1 MRAAACY
8 RSPAIDANVL
18 SRSRSQSGS
27 FGFGRQH
34 QRPPTLD
41 SPVETDATHI
51 ETTFAVPP
59 PSVVGDVASSAA
71 TERISPA
78 GGIRVLPVGVAAGIA
93 AGETIERPASVVKEL
108 VENALDAGATAVR
121 IDVRGGGLDLI
132 RVGDDGR
139 GIRAAELW
147 LACQRHATSKY
158 PAEGLGA
165 VRTLGFRGEALPSIA
180 GVAELDLVSATGT
193 GAGWR
198 LTLRGGR
205 VLRDEPAP
213 RPAGTTV
220 TVRGIFA
227 DLPARRS
234 TFTGTGVRG
243 ETTQIAATVRRLA
256 LAAPGVR
263 FSLHVEDRLAL
274 QTSGS
279 DDLLSTLAET
289 HGHALSG
296 SLVALGPVEAAGA
309 AIQGAIAGAEVN
321 RPGRGGVTLLVNGR
335 PIYGRGLQS
344 ALEAAYRPLL
354 PRGRHPVLLLAIE
367 VDPRRVDVNVH
378 PAKLEVR
385 LRDEREIA
393 AAMGGLVRDAL
404 GRRPLRLH
412 WEPLAG
418 VAALDR
424 DAETSLAESPGLWDD
439 ASPIVT
445 PGLPPLR
452 LIGQVG
458 ARLLLLEGDAGLYL
472 VDQHRA
478 HERILYE
485 RMWAAHALGDGENPV
500 VEPVVLPEPL
510 LVEVSL
516 PQAIALE
523 RRLGELSALG
533 FALEEFGGRAFLLRA
548 SPELPGVL
556 PGREG
561 VLGLTDLADPS
572 LLTQA
577 LAVVADEAER
587 AGDGETW
594 QERLLVRLSCRTAV
608 RRGRVLDRPA
618 MRALVEGLGQTA
630 APAVCPHG
638 SPLLMHVTADALERQ
653 FGWS

>member
-1 MRAAACY
+1 
-8 RSPAIDANVL
+8 
-18 SRSRSQSGS
+18 
-27 FGFGRQH
+27 
-34 QRPPTLD
+34 
-41 SPVETDATHI
+41 
-51 ETTFAVPP
+51 
-59 PSVVGDVASSAA
+59 VASA
-71 TERISPA
+71 TATDRLSLV

-108 VENALDAGATAVR
+108 VENALDAGATAIR

-158 PAEGLGA
+158 PAEGLSA

-180 GVAELDLVSATGT
+180 GVGELDLVSATGT
-193 GAGWR
+193 GTGWR

-220 TVRGIFA
+220 TVRGLFA

-279 DDLLSTLAET
+279 DDLLTTLAET

-296 SLVALGPVEAAGA
+296 SLVALGPVEVAGA
-309 AIQGAIAGAEVN
+309 TIRGAMAGAEVS
-321 RPGRGGVTLLVNGR
+321 RPGRAGVTLLVNGR
-335 PIYGRGLQS
+335 PVYGRGLQS
-344 ALEAAYRPLL
+344 ALETAYRPLL
-354 PRGRHPVLLLAIE
+354 PRGRHPVLLLAIG

-393 AAMGGLVRDAL
+393 AAMAELVRDTL
-404 GRRPLRLH
+404 GRRPLRLR
-412 WEPLAG
+412 WEPLTGA
-418 VAALDR
+418 AALAR
-424 DAETSLAESPGLWDD
+424 DAETALAETPSLWDD

-445 PGLPPLR
+445 PGLPSLR

-485 RMWAAHALGDGENPV
+485 RMRAAYATDEGGPAAELV
-500 VEPVVLPEPL
+500 ALPEPL
-510 LVEVSL
+510 LIEVSL
-516 PQAIALE
+516 PQAVALG
-523 RRLGELSALG
+523 RRLAELGALG
-533 FALEEFGGRAFLLRA
+533 FALEEFGGRAFLLRSA
-548 SPELPGVL
+548 PNLPGVL
-556 PGREG
+556 
-561 VLGLTDLADPS
+561 LGGDDALALADLADPS
-572 LLTQA
+572 LLAEA
-577 LAVVADEAER
+577 LAVVADEADR

-608 RRGRVLDRPA
+608 RRGRVIDRPA
-618 MRALVEGLGQTA
+618 MRALVEGLGQTTT
-630 APAVCPHG
+630 PAVCPHG

>member
-1 MRAAACY
+1 MRT
-8 RSPAIDANVL
+8 SFPAVGASLAL
-18 SRSRSQSGS
+18 SASVGNTSA
-27 FGFGRQH
+27 RQPWI
-34 QRPPTLD
+34 R
-41 SPVETDATHI
+41 PVETDATHI

-71 TERISPA
+71 TERILPA

-220 TVRGIFA
+220 TVRGLFA

>member
-1 MRAAACY
+1 
-8 RSPAIDANVL
+8 
-18 SRSRSQSGS
+18 
-27 FGFGRQH
+27 
-34 QRPPTLD
+34 
-41 SPVETDATHI
+41 VETDASHI
-51 ETTFAVPP
+51 EAPFPIPPPVVGSEDVPGAGRTAVP
-59 PSVVGDVASSAA
+59 GA
-71 TERISPA
+71 
-78 GGIRVLPVGVAAGIA
+78 IRVLPAGVAAGIA

-108 VENALDAGATAVR
+108 VENAVDAGATAVR
-121 IDVRGGGLDLI
+121 VDIRGGGLDLI

-139 GIRAAELW
+139 GIRTADLW

-158 PAEGLGA
+158 PVGGLSA

-213 RPAGTTV
+213 RSAGTTV
-220 TVRGIFA
+220 TVRGLFA

-243 ETTQIAATVRRLA
+243 ETAQIATTMRRLA

-263 FSLHVEDRLAL
+263 FSLHLEDRLAL

-279 DDLLSTLAET
+279 GDLLTALSET
-289 HGHALSG
+289 HGHSLSA
-296 SLVALGPVEAAGA
+296 SLVPLGPIEAAGA
-309 AIQGAIAGAEVN
+309 TIQGVIAGAEVT
-321 RPGRGGVTLLVNGR
+321 RPSRAGVTLLVNAR

-344 ALEAAYRPLL
+344 ALESAYRPLL
-354 PRGRHPVLLLAIE
+354 PRGRHPVLLLAID
-367 VDPRRVDVNVH
+367 VDPPRIDVNVH
-378 PAKLEVR
+378 PGKLEVR

-393 AAMGGLVRDAL
+393 VAMAGLVRDAL
-404 GRRPLRLH
+404 GRRPLQLH

-418 VAALDR
+418 AAALAR
-424 DAETSLAESPGLWDD
+424 DAESALAESADPWDD
-439 ASPIVT
+439 GSLIVT
-445 PGLPPLR
+445 PGLPELR

-485 RMWAAHALGDGENPV
+485 RMRAFYDDGDGTRSA
-500 VEPVVLPEPL
+500 VEAVTLPEPL
-510 LVEVSL
+510 LIEVSL
-516 PQAIALE
+516 PQAAALG
-523 RRLGELSALG
+523 RRLGELGALG
-533 FALEEFGGRAFLLRA
+533 FALEEFGGRAFLLRSA
-548 SPELPGVL
+548 PILPGVL
-556 PGREG
+556 PGG
-561 VLGLTDLADPS
+561 GGALALTDLAEPHV
-572 LLTQA
+572 LTEA

-608 RRGRVLDRPA
+608 RRGRVLDRSA
-618 MRALVEGLGQTA
+618 MRALVEGLGQTD

-638 SPLLMHVTADALERQ
+638 SPLLMHVGAEALERQ

>member
-1 MRAAACY
+1 M
-8 RSPAIDANVL
+8 
-18 SRSRSQSGS
+18 
-27 FGFGRQH
+27 
-34 QRPPTLD
+34 
-41 SPVETDATHI
+41 
-51 ETTFAVPP
+51 
-59 PSVVGDVASSAA
+59 
-71 TERISPA
+71 
-78 GGIRVLPVGVAAGIA
+78 
-93 AGETIERPASVVKEL
+93 
-108 VENALDAGATAVR
+108 
-121 IDVRGGGLDLI
+121 
-132 RVGDDGR
+132 
-139 GIRAAELW
+139 
-147 LACQRHATSKY
+147 
-158 PAEGLGA
+158 
-165 VRTLGFRGEALPSIA
+165 
-180 GVAELDLVSATGT
+180 
-193 GAGWR
+193 
-198 LTLRGGR
+198 
-205 VLRDEPAP
+205 LRDEPAP

-220 TVRGIFA
+220 TVRGLFA

-234 TFTGTGVRG
+234 TFTGTGARG

-309 AIQGAIAGAEVN
+309 TIHGAIAGAEVT

-335 PIYGRGLQS
+335 PVYGRGLQS

-393 AAMGGLVRDAL
+393 AAMAGLVRDAL
-404 GRRPLRLH
+404 GRRPLRLR
-412 WEPLAG
+412 WEPLSGA
-418 VAALDR
+418 AALAR
-424 DAETSLAESPGLWDD
+424 DAETALAETPGLWDD

-485 RMWAAHALGDGENPV
+485 RMRAAYATGDGDGPGRGTGR
-500 VEPVVLPEPL
+500 PARTAADRGQPSPGRGAGAAARPSWARSGSRWRSSAGAPSSSAPRPTYPGSCPE
-510 LVEVSL
+510 
-516 PQAIALE
+516 ATT
-523 RRLGELSALG
+523 RSAL
-533 FALEEFGGRAFLLRA
+533 A
-548 SPELPGVL
+548 
-556 PGREG
+556 
-561 VLGLTDLADPS
+561 DLADPS
-572 LLTQA
+572 LLAEA
-577 LAVVADEAER
+577 LAVVADEADR

>member
-1 MRAAACY
+1 M
-8 RSPAIDANVL
+8 
-18 SRSRSQSGS
+18 
-27 FGFGRQH
+27 
-34 QRPPTLD
+34 
-41 SPVETDATHI
+41 ETDATHI
-51 ETTFAVPP
+51 ETTFSVPP
-59 PSVVGDVASSAA
+59 TLADGDVVSTAA
-71 TERISPA
+71 AEHLSLA

-108 VENALDAGATAVR
+108 VENALDAGATAIR

-132 RVGDDGR
+132 RVGDNGR

-158 PAEGLGA
+158 PAEGLDA

-193 GAGWR
+193 GTGWR

-213 RPAGTTV
+213 RSAGTTV
-220 TVRGIFA
+220 TVRGLFA

-296 SLVALGPVEAAGA
+296 SLVALGPVEVAGA
-309 AIQGAIAGAEVN
+309 TIRGAIAGGEVS

-335 PIYGRGLQS
+335 PVFGRGLQS
-344 ALEAAYRPLL
+344 ALETAYRPLL

-393 AAMGGLVRDAL
+393 AAMAELIRDTL
-404 GRRPLRLH
+404 GRRPLRLR

-418 VAALDR
+418 AAALAR
-424 DAETSLAESPGLWDD
+424 DAETALAETPSLWDD

-452 LIGQVG
+452 LIGQVA

-485 RMWAAHALGDGENPV
+485 RMRAAYATDRDGPAA
-500 VEPVVLPEPL
+500 EPVALPEPL
-510 LVEVSL
+510 LIEVSI
-516 PQAIALE
+516 PQAAALG
-523 RRLGELSALG
+523 RRLGELGALG
-533 FALEEFGGRAFLLRA
+533 FALEEFGGRAFLLRSA
-548 SPELPGVL
+548 PDLPGVL
-556 PGREG
+556 
-561 VLGLTDLADPS
+561 LGGDDAQALADLANPS
-572 LLTQA
+572 LLAEA
-577 LAVVADEAER
+577 LAVVADEADR

-594 QERLLVRLSCRTAV
+594 QERLLVRLSCRTSV
-608 RRGRVLDRPA
+608 RRGRVIDRPA
-618 MRALVEGLGQTA
+618 MRALVVGLGQTA

>member
-1 MRAAACY
+1 
-8 RSPAIDANVL
+8 
-18 SRSRSQSGS
+18 
-27 FGFGRQH
+27 
-34 QRPPTLD
+34 
-41 SPVETDATHI
+41 
-51 ETTFAVPP
+51 
-59 PSVVGDVASSAA
+59 
-71 TERISPA
+71 
-78 GGIRVLPVGVAAGIA
+78 
-93 AGETIERPASVVKEL
+93 
-108 VENALDAGATAVR
+108 
-121 IDVRGGGLDLI
+121 
-132 RVGDDGR
+132 
-139 GIRAAELW
+139 
-147 LACQRHATSKY
+147 
-158 PAEGLGA
+158 
-165 VRTLGFRGEALPSIA
+165 
-180 GVAELDLVSATGT
+180 
-193 GAGWR
+193 
-198 LTLRGGR
+198 
-205 VLRDEPAP
+205 
-213 RPAGTTV
+213 
-220 TVRGIFA
+220 
-227 DLPARRS
+227 
-234 TFTGTGVRG
+234 
-243 ETTQIAATVRRLA
+243 LA

-279 DDLLSTLAET
+279 GEVLATLAET
-289 HGHALSG
+289 HGHALIG

-309 AIQGAIAGAEVN
+309 TIDGAIAGAEAT

-335 PIYGRGLQS
+335 PVYGRGLQS

-354 PRGRHPVLLLAIE
+354 PRGRHPVLLLAIQ

-393 AAMGGLVRDAL
+393 AAMAGLVRDAL
-404 GRRPLRLH
+404 GRRPLRLR

-418 VAALDR
+418 AAALAR
-424 DAETSLAESPGLWDD
+424 DAETALAETPGLWDD

-485 RMWAAHALGDGENPV
+485 RMRVAHASDAGEGPV
-500 VEPVVLPEPL
+500 AEPVVLPEPL

-516 PQAIALE
+516 PQAVALE

-533 FALEEFGGRAFLLRA
+533 FALEEFGGRAFLLRSA
-548 SPELPGVL
+548 PSLPGVL
-556 PGREG
+556 PGG
-561 VLGLTDLADPS
+561 DALGLTELADPTV
-572 LLTQA
+572 LAEA
-577 LAVVADEAER
+577 LAVVADEADR

-608 RRGRVLDRPA
+608 RRGRLLDRPA
-618 MRALVEGLGQTA
+618 MRALVNGLGQTA

>member
-1 MRAAACY
+1 M
-8 RSPAIDANVL
+8 
-18 SRSRSQSGS
+18 
-27 FGFGRQH
+27 
-34 QRPPTLD
+34 
-41 SPVETDATHI
+41 ETDATHI
-51 ETTFAVPP
+51 EPPFPVPP
-59 PSVVGDVASSAA
+59 PYAGGDEVSRTA
-71 TERISPA
+71 TTHAPA
-78 GGIRVLPVGVAAGIA
+78 GGGIRVLPVGIAAGIA

-108 VENALDAGATAVR
+108 IENAIDAGATTVR
-121 IDVRGGGLDLI
+121 VDVRGGGLDLI

-139 GIRAAELW
+139 GIRAADLW

-158 PAEGLGA
+158 PPEGLGA
-165 VRTLGFRGEALPSIA
+165 VRSLGFRGEALPSIA
-180 GVAELDLVSATGT
+180 GVAELDLVSATGA

-198 LTLRGGR
+198 LTLRRER

-213 RPAGTTV
+213 RPVGTTA
-220 TVRGIFA
+220 TVRGLFA

-243 ETTQIAATVRRLA
+243 ETSQITATVRRLA
-256 LAAPGVR
+256 LAAPHVR

-279 DDLLSTLAET
+279 GDLLATLAET
-289 HGHALSG
+289 HGHALTG
-296 SLVALGPVEAAGA
+296 SLVPLGPVAAAGA
-309 AIQGAIAGAEVN
+309 TIQGAIAGAEVN
-321 RPGRGGVTLLVNGR
+321 RAGRSGVTLLVNGR
-335 PIYGRGLQS
+335 PVYGRTLQS

-393 AAMGGLVRDAL
+393 VAMAELVRDAL
-404 GRRPLRLH
+404 GRRPLRLR

-418 VAALDR
+418 AAALAR
-424 DAETSLAESPGLWDD
+424 DAEMALAESAGTWDD
-439 ASPIVT
+439 TSPIVT

-452 LIGQVG
+452 LVGQVG

-485 RMWAAHALGDGENPV
+485 RMRATHTLDDGESPLD
-500 VEPVVLPEPL
+500 EPVVLREPL
-510 LVEVSL
+510 LVEVSR
-516 PQAIALE
+516 PQAMALE
-523 RRLGELSALG
+523 RRLGELATLG
-533 FALEEFGGRAFLLRA
+533 FALEEFGGRAFLLRSA
-548 SPELPGVL
+548 PHLPGVL
-556 PGREG
+556 PGGDDTRD
-561 VLGLTDLADPS
+561 LTGLADPS
-572 LLTQA
+572 VLAEA
-577 LAVVADEAER
+577 LAVVADEADR
-587 AGDGETW
+587 AADGETW
-594 QERLLVRLSCRTAV
+594 RERLLVRLSCRTAV
-608 RRGRVLDRPA
+608 RRGRVLDQPA
-618 MRALVEGLGQTA
+618 MRALVAGLGQTA

>member
-1 MRAAACY
+1 MRT
-8 RSPAIDANVL
+8 SFPAVGASLAL
-18 SRSRSQSGS
+18 SASVGNTSA
-27 FGFGRQH
+27 RQPWI
-34 QRPPTLD
+34 R
-41 SPVETDATHI
+41 PVETDATHI

-71 TERISPA
+71 TERILPA

-121 IDVRGGGLDLI
+121 IDVRGGGLDLV